1 MITGTPYFP
10 KKCPTCPIYRLRQTT
25 QPGTKATYQRKF
37 DITTELQIVCDYTCK
52 EKSSLQLA
60 QEKDCT
66 QDTIQNIVR
75 RFNKPLRSFRDA
87 QLLRRGSK
95 DLTFPLSPEVP
106 QLLQHP
112 KVKPFLPQLIAVM
125 LLTDGVAGYRQGHR
139 PYLTFTNKAETLHAI
154 FADLI
159 HFHYNQ
165 PPSAYFKKYWSRAK
179 KQGSCAFYT
188 TYNRIADTHPILNE
202 LLTLSPTYRTQPK
215 LGQSWE
221 NYLQQTPQPTLQFLS
236 NPTIPTQIHNFVI
249 QLGMSAEG
257 SISPIFVSDSRFPYP
272 HLTLGCKHPLLKEQW
287 KTYLEIQGFS
297 FNKTTE
303 MIETAQLQQAKKFL
317 NLGGFFNG
325 VKVKAGSYYEGLDKQ
340 AVLKAI
346 LIDRKT
352 HPIDPALLKQ
362 EKHKILRQRALQ
374 FKKS

>member
-1 MITGTPYFP
+1 MV
-10 KKCPTCPIYRLRQTT
+10 KQKSECATCPIHHQRQNTSPNQKLR
-25 QPGTKATYQRKF
+25 PQRKF
-37 DITTELQIVCDYTCK
+37 TIHTELDIICHYCEHQPNPQ
-52 EKSSLQLA
+52 SSLQLGK
-60 QEKDCT
+60 QYHCT
-66 QDTIQNIVR
+66 QDTIQNI
-75 RFNKPLRSFRDA
+75 LRQYGKTPRTLRNA

-95 DLTFPLSPEVP
+95 EQTFPLSTEVP
-106 QLLQHP
+106 QLLTNP
-112 KVKPFLPQLIAVM
+112 NTNPFIPHLIAIM

-139 PYLTFTNKAETLHAI
+139 PYITFTNKAESLHAI

-165 PPSAYFKKYWSRAK
+165 PPSAYFEKYWSKAK
-179 KQGSCAFYT
+179 KQGSSAFYT

-202 LLTLSPTYRTQPK
+202 LLTLSPIYRTRPK
-215 LGQSWE
+215 LGQSWK
-221 NYLQQTPQPTLQFLS
+221 NYLQETPQPTLQFLS
-236 NPTIPTQIHNFVI
+236 DPTIPTTIHNFVI
-249 QLGMSAEG
+249 QLAMSAEG

-287 KTYLEIQGFS
+287 KKYLETRGFS

-303 MIETAQLQQAKKFL
+303 MIETAQLRLAKKFL

-346 LIDRKT
+346 IIDRKK
-352 HPIDPALLKQ
+352 HPIDPALSKH
-362 EKHKILRQRALQ
+362 EKHKIIRQRAQQ
-374 FKKS
+374 FQET